1 MRREQDESEPAEN
14 SDAEQSAWNQTLVE
28 IAGGFSHDANNCLTG
43 IFSMSDLCLAQ
54 VPPDNPLQESLTL
67 IRESA
72 NQASQLLQRLSRLL
86 YDQPGSSDYHN
97 LNDVAAEVADV
108 LRRVLPRNLE
118 LAVKL
123 SEESLPVYTDI
134 VELRRSCLYLV
145 LGAAAGLSGQGRI
158 ILQSTSEGKPT
169 KTVNLAAL
177 VSGSRLVAER
187 FAGVQPAKGV
197 GDALALRL
205 SLVRAF
211 AEKYGGTLA
220 LTTPEANTVSM
231 ILCLPRAKL

>member
-1 MRREQDESEPAEN
+1 MRREQDESEALKN
-14 SDAEQSAWNQTLVE
+14 SDAEQSAWNQALVE

-54 VPPDNPLQESLTL
+54 VSDDNPLQESLAL

-72 NQASQLLQRLSRLL
+72 NQASQLLQRLSRLI
-86 YDQPGSSDYHN
+86 YDQPGSSDYYN

-123 SEESLPVYTDI
+123 CDEPLPVYTDV

-145 LGAAAGLSGQGRI
+145 LAAAGGIPAQGRI
-158 ILQSTSEGKPT
+158 LLETDRKSKPT
-169 KTVNLAAL
+169 GTVSLVVRPSGKGLAAKKL
-177 VSGSRLVAER
+177 DGSG
-187 FAGVQPAKGV
+187 
-197 GDALALRL
+197 DTLALRL
-205 SLVRAF
+205 NLVRSF
-211 AEKYGGTLA
+211 AEKYSGTLA
-220 LTTPEANTVSM
+220 ATTPEEDTASLT
-231 ILCLPRAKL
+231 LCLPRAVIG